1 MIPNLIFGYESPYN
15 NDSVKSGKKL
25 PYSKKLTYNDV
36 NTKVVNMEEI
46 NQVEEILRY
55 FFNEMNAVSASA
67 FQLIWIQ
74 YKSEAGL

>member
-1 MIPNLIFGYESPYN
+1 MIPNLVFGYESPYN

-55 FFNEMNAVSASA
+55 FFNECSFGKCISTYMNSV
-67 FQLIWIQ
+67 QI
-74 YKSEAGL
+74 

>member
-1 MIPNLIFGYESPYN
+1 MIPNLIFGYKSPYN

-55 FFNEMNAVSASA
+55 FFNECSFGKCISTYMNSV
-67 FQLIWIQ
+67 QI
-74 YKSEAGL
+74 